1 MPSKANVKIEYGPY
15 KSNGIAD
22 YKEDRL
28 VGLKSMNQIKIIIIT
43 PIKLQLK
50 KTVIVN

>member
-1 MPSKANVKIEYGPY
+1 MPLKANVKIEYGPY

-28 VGLKSMNQIKIIIIT
+28 IGLKSKINI
-43 PIKLQLK
+43 
-50 KTVIVN
+50 